1 LLLYTVVEAIGL
13 GLAKYS
19 IRFLYVGEKL
29 IHIPVIDFLPA
40 SSTNELLRF
49 HMEVIS
55 QLENPYY

>member
-1 LLLYTVVEAIGL
+1 
-13 GLAKYS
+13 
-19 IRFLYVGEKL
+19 
-29 IHIPVIDFLPA
+29 VIDFLPA